1 MWIFEPP
8 GSPGGWMA
16 MLLTVMTLI
25 YLVYAF
31 WKYR

>member
-8 GSPGGWMA
+8 GPAGGWMA
-16 MLLTVMTLI
+16 MLMGVMTLI